1 MEARLR
7 SWWQYIRE
15 HRIAAIITAFVV
27 VIVFIFAGYW
37 FGWTGFNGDTII
49 WQVKATKGASLP
61 TRLEEQQPAKVL
73 WDWLQ
78 LLFIPAILT
87 SGAIWLTTRQ
97 NHDREI
103 SLDNQREAA
112 LQVYIDQMSE
122 LLLHEHLRDT
132 GPDDEVRNIARVRT
146 LVVLANMDGQRK
158 EDVFQFLYES
168 KLISKDQP
176 VISLNGANLSGINQ
190 AGANLSRTNLSRT
203 NLNGA
208 NFIGTSMSESDLSG
222 ADLIE
227 VNLSKSE
234 LRNANLASA
243 NLLAA
248 ILKEADF
255 DGADLSK
262 TDLSH
267 AQLEGVNFSDAN
279 LKSAKGFTNEE
290 LEKQAKSLK
299 GAIMPDGSK
308 HP

>member
-78 LLFIPAILT
+78 LLFIPAI
-87 SGAIWLTTRQ
+87 WLTTRQ

-168 KLISKDQP
+168 KLISRDQP

-208 NFIGTSMSESDLSG
+208 NFIGTSMSESDLSGADLIG